1 MELKTIANIRTDF
14 PAKFGLPRQSGIV
27 ENLNGTI
34 VFEPEYRHPEA
45 LRGLEGYSHLWL
57 IWGFSENFVSA
68 RNAEESGWSPT
79 VRPPRLGGN
88 KRVGVFSTRSP
99 NRPNKIGL
107 SCVRLMSVDYEGVDG
122 PVIHVSGI
130 DMMDGTPIYDIKPY
144 LPFADSHP
152 DAAGG
157 FAAEHLDDNLSVE
170 FPEELLE
177 IIPAEKQDALI
188 KVLEQDPR
196 PSYHHDDQRE
206 YGFEYAGFEV
216 KFTVSGTTVKVHGV
230 IKKQDT
236 VR

>member
-1 MELKTIANIRTDF
+1 MELKTIAKIHTDF

-45 LRGLEGYSHLWL
+45 LRGLEGYSHLWIL
-57 IWGFSENFVSA
+57 WGFSENFASA
-68 RNAEESGWSPT
+68 KLSGENEWSPM

-107 SCVRLMSVDYEGVDG
+107 SCVRLLSVEYNGEDA
-122 PVIHVSGI
+122 PVIHVAGI
-130 DMMDGTPIYDIKPY
+130 DMMDGTPVYDIKPY
-144 LPFADSHP
+144 LPYVDSHP
-152 DAAGG
+152 EASGG
-157 FAAEHLDDNLSVE
+157 FAAEHLDDNLTVD

-177 IIPAEKQDALI
+177 RIPSEKQEALI

-196 PSYHHDDQRE
+196 PSYQHDEQRE
-206 YGFEYAGFEV
+206 YGFEFAGYEV
-216 KFTVSGTTVKVHGV
+216 KFTVTGTRAKVHAV
-230 IKKQDT
+230 IKK
-236 VR
+236 